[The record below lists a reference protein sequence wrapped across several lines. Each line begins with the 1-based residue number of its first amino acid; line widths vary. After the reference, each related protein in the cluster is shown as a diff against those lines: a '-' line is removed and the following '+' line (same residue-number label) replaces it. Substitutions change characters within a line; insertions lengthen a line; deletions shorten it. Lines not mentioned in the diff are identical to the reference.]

1 MITLEEFLTGQLS
14 LPATE
19 ADDLPS
25 CCFTC
30 VYLSYKEF
38 SANPGD
44 GLFYYFCSYNLA
56 ERINETQPACFE
68 VQAAHP

>member
-44 GLFYYFCSYNLA
+44 GLFYYYCCYSLSEGTNPTVPVCL
-56 ERINETQPACFE
+56 E
-68 VQAAHP
+68 VPVITP